1 MDEKAASLLKKFSEA
16 GSLAWAEV
24 REISSQ
30 TGVQERALED
40 QALSQGIIPLRYH
53 RNIGTI
59 SVSEQQVLLNSKVV
73 VIGCGGLGGNVLEQ
87 LARLGIGTIIGWDFD
102 AFEEHN
108 INRQILSDFSLLG
121 KGKVEA
127 AESRLKA
134 INPAVCFQ
142 AVKSR
147 FDTEQARTVLPGC
160 KTVIDALDNARDRL
174 KLSSACREL
183 GIPLVHGAVEGWM
196 GQLTT
201 QFPGDTVIEE
211 IYGQNYENGRI
222 LSTPAFTPALV
233 ASLQVAET
241 VKILLGRGELLRNR
255 IMLINLLDM
264 DMETIELC
272 NDD

>member
-30 TGVQERALED
+30 TGVQERSLED

-147 FDTEQARTVLPGC
+147 FDMEQARTVLPGC

-211 IYGQNYENGRI
+211 IYRQNYENGRI

-272 NDD
+272 TDD